1 MNQTNIPPVNQANR
15 PLVSVGNGNQVKWG
29 DFPVTQQVAGTTGTI
44 TTLNGDVTGSATSNQ
59 VVSFQGQTLAISGA
73 NFPGNGSLMQYT
85 TATSS
90 WTTVSAPTVV
100 GQILEWNGG
109 AWVQNG
115 TTAPSSGDALVWNS
129 STSKWTP
136 GGVTLNGDITGS
148 STSNQIQSLK
158 GQTLAITGANFPG
171 NGSLFQYTTATSSWT
186 TVSAPTVVGQI
197 LEWNGGAWVQNA
209 TTTPANGNTLV
220 WNSSTSKWTPGGLTL
235 AGDVTG
241 SSASNTVV
249 KLQNYPVNV
258 TGLSGSGGFM
268 YYTSTG
274 SQFVFSGSPTGAGS
288 IMYWNGSG
296 YVSTAPS
303 STGVLQWNSGSST
316 YSYVSVGGS
325 TPNNDVWSSNPQTLS
340 VSVSA
345 SSTTVNTVAFNTSA
359 TFTKFLITF
368 NAAQTTNSS
377 VADILYCDIRDGSS
391 TGTLVAAYAVGTSTT
406 SSRNIF
412 SSSVNYVQATAAS
425 STLYLNFYW
434 KTAGTT
440 GSLNYSMITV
450 LGVS

>member
-1 MNQTNIPPVNQANR
+1 MANV
-15 PLVSVGNGNQVKWG
+15 PNTTTSGQVLTSVGDGSNASKWG
-29 DFPVTQQVAGTTGTI
+29 TVTSGGGSGI
-44 TTLNGDVTGSATSNQ
+44 TQLTGDVTAGPGSGSIAAT
-59 VVSFQGQTLAISGA
+59 VARI
-73 NFPGNGSLMQYT
+73 NGSPLGT
-85 TATSS
+85 TTGATNGYVLTWNSTS
-90 WTTVSAPTVV
+90 GTWVPAAGGNTLGGYAVNVSALNPTTDTGAMLTFNYNSFTGLSQWVETYV
-100 GQILEWNGG
+100 PTGTGSMFFWNGTN
-109 AWVQNG
+109 WESTS
-115 TTAPSSGDALVWNS
+115 TTGIATGNVLVWNN
-129 STSKWTP
+129 STSKW
-136 GGVTLNGDITGS
+136 V
-148 STSNQIQSLK
+148 
-158 GQTLAITGANFPG
+158 PG
-171 NGSLFQYTTATSSWT
+171 N
-186 TVSAPTVVGQI
+186 
-197 LEWNGGAWVQNA
+197 
-209 TTTPANGNTLV
+209 
-220 WNSSTSKWTPGGLTL
+220 LTL

-241 SSASNTVV
+241 SSGANTVV

-325 TPNNDVWSSNPQTLS
+325 TPNNDVWSSSPQTLS

-425 STLYLNFYW
+425 STLYLKFYW